1 MTEDQREKE
10 IKAVEEHGK
19 QLVKYGDKKESL
31 TYSKQRGISEELAN
45 KNNKEI
51 QDLSKQF
58 NFNNLTYHFKDDS
71 AQKKFIGF
79 KGLLVIYK
87 NIMESHI
94 TLGNAEI

>member
-1 MTEDQREKE
+1 MTEDQGVKE

-31 TYSKQRGISEELAN
+31 TYSKQWGIFEDFAN

-58 NFNNLTYHFKDDS
+58 NFKFK
-71 AQKKFIGF
+71 F
-79 KGLLVIYK
+79 
-87 NIMESHI
+87 
-94 TLGNAEI
+94 